1 MGLKDKPKNM
11 IGLMFISS
19 SIVMILSQI
28 IGFATIIID
37 GIITSRMLGNEAY
50 SAIALIQPFV
60 SIVLMFAGF
69 LSVGNQIVCSK
80 LVGKGKKHDA
90 NSVFSLSMGIAFV
103 FSVLILLFCI
113 FTPDVLL
120 NICGVS
126 IEKHPDLYQPMMD
139 YLKGYMLT
147 VPALMLIQV
156 MGHVVI
162 MDNDKSL
169 FTASA
174 VVLCVIDIIGDLLNV
189 FVFKGGTFGM
199 GLASTISYYAQGL
212 VLLTHFFKKNS
223 YFTLRPRRFMFK
235 TVLEIFSTGAPALV
249 TRLATTLRNL
259 YISRLN
265 LAVALTA
272 AGVVAKGIQGDVNNL
287 MFCFSLGLGRAM
299 SSLTSLHFGA
309 NDRSGLKRLF
319 RSAMK
324 ATLFISIAVGAVVF
338 LAGPLIVRIYT
349 SDPSVKE
356 LAVFGISCMAV
367 GLVFD
372 ALATVYMD
380 YLQGVGKKKLV
391 NVLVFFERFFVPV
404 GSAFVL
410 GSRFGSKGVL
420 ASLALSKFLM
430 ILVILIVVCVY
441 RKLDAKKP
449 EGFLLLDKDFGG
461 ADEDNLYAHIET
473 IDDVMRECTRV
484 EAFCLQHGTEHRVA
498 KHMALA
504 LEELA
509 VNVVT
514 HGKKSRYG
522 DFGID
527 YRLMMEGETITLT
540 IRDLCQYFNPVAW
553 YEAHGSGDSEEGLGL
568 RIITGLAKDI
578 RYFNAFNSNNI
589 VFTIERKNQ

>member
-1 MGLKDKPKNM
+1 
-11 IGLMFISS
+11 
-19 SIVMILSQI
+19 
-28 IGFATIIID
+28 
-37 GIITSRMLGNEAY
+37 
-50 SAIALIQPFV
+50 
-60 SIVLMFAGF
+60 
-69 LSVGNQIVCSK
+69 
-80 LVGKGKKHDA
+80 
-90 NSVFSLSMGIAFV
+90 
-103 FSVLILLFCI
+103 
-113 FTPDVLL
+113 
-120 NICGVS
+120 
-126 IEKHPDLYQPMMD
+126 
-139 YLKGYMLT
+139 
-147 VPALMLIQV
+147 
-156 MGHVVI
+156 
-162 MDNDKSL
+162 
-169 FTASA
+169 
-174 VVLCVIDIIGDLLNV
+174 
-189 FVFKGGTFGM
+189 
-199 GLASTISYYAQGL
+199 
-212 VLLTHFFKKNS
+212 
-223 YFTLRPRRFMFK
+223 
-235 TVLEIFSTGAPALV
+235 V

-309 NDRSGLKRLF
+309 NDRAGLKRLF